1 GGVFDLLADRLGTGL
16 DRLMG
21 AGAVNDR
28 GVVLVDRDALGC
40 AEHADGDVFKLDAEI
55 FADHLAAGQDGDV
68 FEHRLAAIAEARRL
82 DGRDLEAAAQLVD
95 DERRQRFAFDVLGND
110 QQRATALAH
119 CLENRQHRLEVRQLL
134 LVDQDVGVG
143 EFDRHLFRIGD
154 EVGREVAAV
163 ELHAFNHVELEFEA
177 LGFLDRDHAFLA
189 YLLHRFGDLLADDG
203 VAISRD
209 YADLADLVRTGY
221 RLRAGLEVLDDLGD
235 GDVDA
240 ALQVHR
246 IHAGRDR
253 LHAFANDR
261 LGQNGGGG
269 GAVAGD
275 VVGLRGDFA
284 QHLRAHVLELVLEL
298 DF

>member
-1 GGVFDLLADRLGTGL
+1 
-16 DRLMG
+16 
-21 AGAVNDR
+21 
-28 GVVLVDRDALGC
+28 
-40 AEHADGDVFKLDAEI
+40 
-55 FADHLAAGQDGDV
+55 
-68 FEHRLAAIAEARRL
+68 
-82 DGRDLEAAAQLVD
+82 
-95 DERRQRFAFDVLGND
+95 
-110 QQRATALAH
+110 
-119 CLENRQHRLEVRQLL
+119 
-134 LVDQDVGVG
+134 QDVGVG

-189 YLLHRFGDLLADDG
+189 DLLHRFGDLLADDG

-209 YADLADLVRTGY
+209 YADLVDLFRTEY
-221 RLRAGLEVLDDLGD
+221 RLRAGLEVLDDLGN

-261 LGQNGGGG
+261 LGQNCRRG
-269 GAVAGD
+269 GAVARD

-298 DF
+298 DFLSDGDAVLGDARRAEALVEDNVAALRPQRHLDGVGEDVDTLQNPLARVPREFHVLGCHLATLSDIKFTKFMENSAKTG